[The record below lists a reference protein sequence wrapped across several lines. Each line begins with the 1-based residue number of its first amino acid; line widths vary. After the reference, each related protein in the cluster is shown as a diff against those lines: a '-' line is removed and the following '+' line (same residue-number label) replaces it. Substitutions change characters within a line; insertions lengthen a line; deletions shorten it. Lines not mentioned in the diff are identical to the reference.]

1 MRNTFD
7 DEDGRFLVLCDVN
20 VNVNSDGDGDGGEGR
35 RALWPA
41 FVPVPP
47 GWRTLHGPAGR
58 AACLARVAD
67 PAATAPDE
75 ARR

>member
-20 VNVNSDGDGDGGEGR
+20 GLGYGDGQEGR
-35 RALWPA
+35 TALWPA
-41 FVPVPP
+41 FVPVPR
-47 GWRTLHGPAGR
+47 GWWTLHGPAGR
-58 AACLARVAD
+58 SACLARVAHT
-67 PAATAPDE
+67 ATTPSDE

>member
-20 VNVNSDGDGDGGEGR
+20 GGGDDEGR